1 VRNLCLARAFLILAT
16 FAVPSSA
23 AVAAGPTREFIVQL
37 EQQLTDA
44 LSRVDVPT
52 IERLWADDFVFI
64 APNGRM
70 FTKPERVARLAPA
83 DKVESGGGGGATAEN
98 NKVTAR
104 VFGRTAVAVIYS
116 NWHGGADGG
125 DFSERYVAT
134 HVWTERGG
142 RWQLVLAHVTQVKE
156 DAP

>member
-1 VRNLCLARAFLILAT
+1 MLNLPLARAFLILAV
-16 FAVPSSA
+16 FSVPSTA
-23 AVAAGPTREFIVQL
+23 AFAAGTTREFIVRL

-70 FTKPERVARLAPA
+70 FTKPERVARLTPA
-83 DKVESGGGGGATAEN
+83 DKVESGGGATAEN
-98 NKVTAR
+98 DKVTAR
-104 VFGRTAVAVIYS
+104 VFGRTAVAVVYS
-116 NWHGGADGG
+116 IWRGSADGL

-134 HVWTERGG
+134 HVWTERRGH
-142 RWQLVLAHVTQVKE
+142 WQLVLAHVTQVKD
-156 DAP
+156 DAH